1 MSKTARRPT
10 VSIVIFFIFATFFC
24 DRMMFSAAKLRNKLE
39 CSKSFPTFNNLR
51 AHKYI
56 GNKKMI
62 NRMTVLFS

>member
-51 AHKYI
+51 VRK
-56 GNKKMI
+56 
-62 NRMTVLFS
+62 NR